1 MLADVAKEFV
11 GKGGGTTILEVE
23 KGAIRRFAD
32 AVGDMNPL
40 FRDDEYARNSKNGTI
55 VSLPGFFGWPSRMPR
70 GTAVIGGMA
79 SELSEALADGGYLRV
94 LDGGMDYEFFVPVRA
109 GDTLSSTT
117 ALKDV
122 REREG
127 STGKMAI
134 VRNETTYHNQN
145 GDLVA
150 TAVSTTIYR

>member
-1 MLADVAKEFV
+1 MLEDKAKEFI
-11 GKGGGTTILEVE
+11 GKAGATTIFEVE

-32 AVGDMNPL
+32 AVDDMNPL
-40 FRDDEYARNSKNGTI
+40 FRDDEYARNSRNGTI
-55 VSLPGFFGWPSRMPR
+55 VSVPGFFGWPSRQPR
-70 GTAVIGGMA
+70 GTALIGGSGA
-79 SELSEALADGGYLRV
+79 NLNAALTEAGYLRI
-94 LDGGMDYEFFVPVRA
+94 LDGGMDYEFFGPVRA

-134 VRNETTYHNQN
+134 VRNETTYLNQN

-150 TAVSTTIYR
+150 TAVSTAIYR